1 MRPQRPTRRQKQ
13 IISGFG
19 LEAEKFLVVCE
30 TDDMIKLY
38 NKKTKKTITRYKK
51 ERKI

>member
-19 LEAEKFLVVCE
+19 LKAEKFLVVCE
-30 TDDMIKLY
+30 TDDMMKLY
-38 NKKTKKTITRYKK
+38 NKKSERITTRYKK
-51 ERKI
+51 ERKV